1 MKRVLF
7 VTLLLLVLNVLYCNA
22 FTYEPD
28 SISKS
33 EIQFKGG
40 IYNLNSIDQLYSGKM
55 YSGISRFIGIAYT
68 HYNKKSR
75 HHIDGLYSGISRL
88 PYNLPLDEDQVY
100 LGNGSVNSDVFHL
113 NYTFFYP
120 VKQNR
125 VKFINL
131 FVTGSLFNFVNL
143 SRNAYYELLSSSVAP
158 GIYIESKGVKQHF
171 YMQVSTTLISI
182 ISRNN
187 YATSIG
193 ENFNISDVSKNS
205 RVLMLNKSRGV
216 YANIG
221 SSFYL
226 FKKTFINV
234 QYNLDYLK
242 ITYPRDLTSVS
253 GIYSIG
259 IFYKF

>member
-7 VTLLLLVLNVLYCNA
+7 VTLFLLVLNVVHCNA

-33 EIQFKGG
+33 EIQFNGG
-40 IYNLNSIDQLYSGKM
+40 IYNLNSIDQMYSGKM
-55 YSGISRFIGIAYT
+55 YSGISRFVGIGYS
-68 HYNKKSR
+68 HYNQKSR
-75 HHIDGLYSGISRL
+75 HHIDGLYSGISRI
-88 PYNLPLDEDQVY
+88 PYNLPLDGDQVY
-100 LGNGSVNSDVFHL
+100 FGNGSVTSDVYHL
-113 NYTFFYP
+113 NYTYFYK
-120 VKQNR
+120 VKQNK
-125 VKFINL
+125 VKKLNL
-131 FVTGSLFNFVNL
+131 FVTGSLFNFVNFTRT
-143 SRNAYYELLSSSVAP
+143 SYYELMSSTLAP
-158 GIYIESKGVKQHF
+158 GVYIESKGLKKHF
-171 YMQVSTTLISI
+171 YMQVSATLFSV

-193 ENFNISDVSKNS
+193 GKFNISDVSKNT
-205 RVLMLNKSRGV
+205 RVLMLNKFRGV

-221 SSFYL
+221 CSFYL

-242 ITYPRDLTSVS
+242 ITYPRELTSVS

-259 IFYKF
+259 ISYKF